1 MMVTAKLKPHNTAS
15 TGIKDTVKF
24 LTGTLGWGDSS
35 VILLRGPGFSPQN
48 THTHTNLHT
57 HLQQYIFQLPV
68 IALLVHSLPDAL
80 IPSSLPWTECITPFS
95 LRLTGVEGCRVS
107 SVCCTHCFVI
117 KRGEHVFL
125 LSCLC
130 QSSSLKS
137 TVKSPTWNT
146 LISRPSGLMESSK

>member
-1 MMVTAKLKPHNTAS
+1 MRVLRGQQWEIQFMMVTAKLKPHNTAS

-95 LRLTGVEGCRVS
+95 LRLTEAEGCRVC
-107 SVCCTHCFVI
+107 SVCCNKAGGACFPSVTPMS
-117 KRGEHVFL
+117 KQ
-125 LSCLC
+125 LS
-130 QSSSLKS
+130 QS

-146 LISRPSGLMESSK
+146 LIF